1 MRIEWKN
8 NDTSNAIEIDTTSDF
23 KKKYPHL
30 FDRTLV
36 GKSIDEIHFC
46 KANHYKNITSGS
58 FVMPEKR
65 DPSESRIVF
74 AFCIADNT
82 LYFLDDA
89 NKVETML
96 TAMQKEFEYMLTTP
110 MVFLLDFMQYMIT
123 DDVYYLQSYEER
135 LSQLEEQLKHGIA
148 KNLDQHI
155 MEIRKNLNSMG
166 MYYEQLLDLGETLE
180 QVVLQEKDELADNLL
195 SLYNSRVNQLYSM
208 VQTIKDYA
216 SQLSSLSQNLMAA
229 RQNNITQFL
238 TGVTTIFLPLT
249 LVTGWFGMNFR
260 YLPFIYTRE
269 GFIGTCA
276 FCVIVLAIEII
287 IFNKKNLFK

>member
-58 FVMPEKR
+58 FVMPEKH

-155 MEIRKNLNSMG
+155 MGIRKNLNSMG

-276 FCVIVLAIEII
+276 FCVIVLVIEII

>member
-58 FVMPEKR
+58 FVMPEKH

-123 DDVYYLQSYEER
+123 DDVYYLQSYEQR

-155 MEIRKNLNSMG
+155 MGIRKNLNSMG

-276 FCVIVLAIEII
+276 FCVIVLVIEII